1 MLKKVLTGTGIA
13 VVLAIVFLLGSL
25 FVGTVSAQPQGN
37 TDATQTAVQSV
48 DEAAV
53 EGPDLDTV
61 EEQVGDQS
69 ELDDDTDEAAVKGPD
84 LDNVENQVEQDGEFD
99 GEF

>member
-13 VVLAIVFLLGSL
+13 AVLAAGFLMSSLTLGP
-25 FVGTVSAQPQGN
+25 VSAQTPTNPAAETVVQSLNVQGPD
-37 TDATQTAVQSV
+37 TDAI
-48 DEAAV
+48 E
-53 EGPDLDTV
+53 L

-69 ELDDDTDEAAVKGPD
+69 EIDDDT
-84 LDNVENQVEQDGEFD
+84 VENQVEQDGEFD